1 MISTKLKI
9 QYRSQIISFRTV
21 NSSLNYRSATN
32 PSHSEKPQVKTWLQ
46 EQSGACRKWKLI
58 QADE

>member
-1 MISTKLKI
+1 MIPTKLKI

-32 PSHSEKPQVKTWLQ
+32 PSDFEKPQLKTWLH
-46 EQSGACRKWKLI
+46 EQIVVLVVNES
-58 QADE
+58 